1 MNEREFETLLKFFKA
16 MANESRLRLLGL
28 LASRERSVE
37 ELAALLKLKEP
48 TVSHHLT
55 QLKGVE
61 LVEMRAEGN
70 THLYSLN
77 REGLQAVNKLMLAPE
92 EMATLA
98 EDVEFGAWEQKVLNS
113 FFEEGRLTNIPASR
127 KKRQVIL
134 KWLVNQFEP
143 DKKYREIEVN
153 DILKR
158 YHPDCA
164 TLRREF
170 IGSKLMARENGI
182 YWRLPEDEQAE

>member
-92 EMATLA
+92 ELATLA
-98 EDVEFGAWEQKVLNS
+98 
-113 FFEEGRLTNIPASR
+113 
-127 KKRQVIL
+127 
-134 KWLVNQFEP
+134 
-143 DKKYREIEVN
+143 
-153 DILKR
+153 
-158 YHPDCA
+158 
-164 TLRREF
+164 
-170 IGSKLMARENGI
+170 
-182 YWRLPEDEQAE
+182 

>member
-1 MNEREFETLLKFFKA
+1 
-16 MANESRLRLLGL
+16 
-28 LASRERSVE
+28 
-37 ELAALLKLKEP
+37 
-48 TVSHHLT
+48 
-55 QLKGVE
+55 
-61 LVEMRAEGN
+61 
-70 THLYSLN
+70 
-77 REGLQAVNKLMLAPE
+77 
-92 EMATLA
+92 
-98 EDVEFGAWEQKVLNS
+98 LNS
-113 FFEEGRLTNIPASR
+113 FFEEGRLTNIPASL